1 MMKLKLIA
9 VLTLAFCLLLP
20 YANGAS
26 ASVHDEG
33 TGQRQVQAFDVI
45 AGKVVKSVPNSKE
58 YQKFAKSWLGSLTGL
73 APQLTAND
81 KCGYVFRIPLDDPAR
96 LKWILLTFKPPMCSY
111 FIVQANRSYCSF
123 LMRIENRI
131 YFNLLPT

>member
-33 TGQRQVQAFDVI
+33 TGQR
-45 AGKVVKSVPNSKE
+45 
-58 YQKFAKSWLGSLTGL
+58 
-73 APQLTAND
+73 
-81 KCGYVFRIPLDDPAR
+81 PAR
-96 LKWILLTFKPPMCSY
+96 NRANWWLPALASSSRAAIVSPTRAFRCPP
-111 FIVQANRSYCSF
+111 
-123 LMRIENRI
+123 
-131 YFNLLPT
+131 P